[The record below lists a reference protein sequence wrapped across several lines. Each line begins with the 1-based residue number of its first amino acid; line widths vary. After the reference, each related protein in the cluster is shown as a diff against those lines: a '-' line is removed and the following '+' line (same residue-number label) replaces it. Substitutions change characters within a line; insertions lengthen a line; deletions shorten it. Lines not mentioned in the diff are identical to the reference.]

1 MLRFA
6 PLPLLL
12 AATTAFA
19 QGLPRVRPIDAGFA
33 QVRLDRLAGYL
44 EQQVDDGRAAGI
56 VAIVARHG
64 KVVFNGAWGM
74 ADREARRPMTMA
86 TRFRI
91 ASQSKAI
98 TSVAAMMLIEE
109 GKLGLNDRISRF
121 IPAFANTTV
130 STAVDSGGTR
140 IRRLVPARRG
150 ITVRDLLTQTSGY
163 SYGTDGAVSAL
174 YAAQDLGPKAGWG
187 WYLADLPEDVCT
199 TMSRLGALPAMA
211 QPGEAWVYGYST
223 DILGCVVERA
233 AGMPFATFLQQR
245 IFGPLRMTST
255 SFCVPAAQRDL
266 LATVYALGDSGL
278 TRAPDGPRGQGSYV
292 AGAPCRDHSGG
303 AGLVSTA
310 GDYLRFLRMLEH
322 DGELDGARLLSPAS
336 VAQMTHDQVG
346 ALYTAPGR
354 SFGLGFEVL
363 EQPSR
368 AGVYGN
374 PGAYAWSGAYHT
386 MYWVD
391 PSAGLTAVMMVQLLP
406 ATGSTLQERFRTL
419 VYQAMIDTPR
429 PTIR

>member
-1 MLRFA
+1 MLRLV
-6 PLPLLL
+6 PLSLLV
-12 AATTAFA
+12 AAALPA
-19 QGLPRVRPIDAGFA
+19 QGFPRVRPIDAGFA
-33 QVRLDRLAGYL
+33 QVRLDRLASYL
-44 EQQVDDGRAAGI
+44 KQQVDDRRAAGI

-64 KVVFNGAWGM
+64 KVVFDGAWGL
-74 ADREARRPMTMA
+74 ADREANRPMTMA

-109 GKLGLNDRISRF
+109 GKLGLNDRVARF
-121 IPAFANTTV
+121 IPSFAATTV
-130 STAVDSGGTR
+130 STLADSAGMKV
-140 IRRLVPARRG
+140 RRVVPARRG
-150 ITVRDLLTQTSGY
+150 ITVRDLLTHTSGY
-163 SYGTDGAVSAL
+163 SYGTDGAVSAA
-174 YAAQDLGPKAGWG
+174 YAMQGLGPKAGWG
-187 WYLADLPEDVCT
+187 WYLADLPEDICT
-199 TMSRLGALPAMA
+199 TISRLGTLPAMA
-211 QPGEAWVYGYST
+211 QPGEEWVYGYGI

-233 AGMPFATFLQQR
+233 SGMPFATFLQQR
-245 IFGPLRMTST
+245 LFGPLRMTST
-255 SFCVPAAQRDL
+255 SFCVPAAQREL

-278 TRAPDGPRGQGSYV
+278 VRAPDGARGQGSYV
-292 AGAPCRDHSGG
+292 EGVGPCRDHSGG

-310 GDYLRFLRMLEH
+310 GDYLRFLRMLEN
-322 DGELDGARLLSPAS
+322 DGALDGVRLLAPTS

-346 ALYTAPGR
+346 ALYLPAGR

-368 AGVYGN
+368 AGMFGN

-391 PSAGLTAVMMVQLLP
+391 PAAGLTAVMMVQLLP
-406 ATGSTLQERFRTL
+406 ANGSTLQERFRTL